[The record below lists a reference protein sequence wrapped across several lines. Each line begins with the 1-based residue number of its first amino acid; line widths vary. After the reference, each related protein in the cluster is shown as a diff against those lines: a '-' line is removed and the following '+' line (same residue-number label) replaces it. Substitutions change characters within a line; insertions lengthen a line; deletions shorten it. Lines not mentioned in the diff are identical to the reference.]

1 MLGLFYPL
9 LVAHLVGDF
18 ALQTDGMIAA
28 KKKYGVL
35 GVVPHVSVIAVL
47 TLLALSPILGMAW
60 LYALIIL
67 GTHLL
72 IDASKIRLDAQVK
85 SRWVSHA
92 LFLLDQL
99 LHISILWGVATV
111 ATNAGVPN
119 PFPTISTVTWA
130 GTTLLVCAAF
140 VLGILFRVFIPAQW
154 HNRWPG
160 ALGRIAAWFTT
171 ALGFWWAAPLPVALG
186 LGFFRWRQAEL
197 TQVMWIEAIVG
208 GIVAILFGIWYT
220 TLS

>member
-47 TLLALSPILGMAW
+47 TLLALSPILGSAW
-60 LYALIIL
+60 LYALIII

-72 IDASKIRLDAQVK
+72 IDASKIRLDSQVT

-92 LFLLDQL
+92 LFLLDQA

-111 ATNAGVPN
+111 ASGAGVPA
-119 PFPTISTVTWA
+119 PFPTVSITTWE
-130 GTTLLVCAAF
+130 GTILLVCAGF
-140 VLGILFRVFIPAQW
+140 VLGILFRVFIPAKW

-160 ALGRIAAWFTT
+160 ALGRVGAWFT
-171 ALGFWWAAPLPVALG
+171 VALG
-186 LGFFRWRQAEL
+186 YWWVAPIPVVLGLGLLRWRQPEM
-197 TQVMWIEAIVG
+197 TQAMWIEAIVG
-208 GIVAILFGIWYT
+208 GVVAILFGIWY
-220 TLS
+220 LML

>member
-47 TLLALSPILGMAW
+47 TLIALAPILGSAW
-60 LYALIIL
+60 LYAVIIL
-67 GTHLL
+67 TTHLL
-72 IDASKIRLDAQVK
+72 IDASKIKLDAQVK

-92 LFLLDQL
+92 LFLLDQF
-99 LHISILWGVATV
+99 LHITILWGVATL
-111 ATNAGVPN
+111 ASGAGVAAPY
-119 PFPTISTVTWA
+119 PDISIMAWEGA
-130 GTTLLVCAAF
+130 TLLVCAAF
-140 VLGILFRVFIPAQW
+140 VLGILFRVFIPAPW
-154 HNRWPG
+154 HNRWPA

-171 ALGFWWAAPLPVALG
+171 ALGFWWVAPLPVALG
-186 LGFFRWRQAEL
+186 LGFFRWRQPAL
-197 TQVMWIEAIVG
+197 TQIMWIEAIVG
-208 GIVAILFGIWYT
+208 GVVAILFGIWYQM
-220 TLS
+220 L

>member
-28 KKKYGVL
+28 KKKYGVI
-35 GVVPHVSVIAVL
+35 GVIPHVSVIAIL
-47 TLLALSPILGMAW
+47 TLAALTPIFAQAW
-60 LYALIIL
+60 LYALFII
-67 GTHLL
+67 GTHLF
-72 IDASKIRLDAQVK
+72 IDASKIKLDSQVK

-111 ATNAGVPN
+111 AGRGGVPA
-119 PFPTISTVTWA
+119 PFPDISDSAW
-130 GTTLLVCAAF
+130 GGITLLVGAAF
-140 VLGILFRVFIPAQW
+140 VLGILFRVFIPAKW

-160 ALGRIAAWFTT
+160 ALGRVGAWF
-171 ALGFWWAAPLPVALG
+171 ASAFGFWWAAPIPVALG
-186 LGFFRWRQAEL
+186 LALLRWRRAEV

-208 GIVAILFGIWYT
+208 GLVAILFGIWYT
-220 TLS
+220 TLQ

>member
-47 TLLALSPILGMAW
+47 TLLALSPILESAW
-60 LYALIIL
+60 LYALIII
-67 GTHLL
+67 GTHLF
-72 IDASKIRLDAQVK
+72 IDASKIRLDSQVT

-92 LFLLDQL
+92 LFLLDQF

-111 ATNAGVPN
+111 ASGVGVSA
-119 PFPTISTVTWA
+119 PFPEVSVTTWE

-140 VLGILFRVFIPAQW
+140 VLGILFRVFIPAKW

-160 ALGRIAAWFTT
+160 ALGRIGAWFTA
-171 ALGFWWAAPLPVALG
+171 ALGYWWAAPIPVVLG
-186 LGFFRWRQAEL
+186 LGLLRWRQSEM

-208 GIVAILFGIWYT
+208 GVVAILFGILY
-220 TLS
+220 LML